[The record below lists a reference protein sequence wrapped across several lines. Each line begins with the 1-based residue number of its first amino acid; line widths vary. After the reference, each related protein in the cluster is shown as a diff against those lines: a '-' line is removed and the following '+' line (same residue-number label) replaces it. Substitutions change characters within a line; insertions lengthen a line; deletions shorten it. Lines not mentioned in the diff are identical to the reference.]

1 MLHVKTI
8 HSQLYITVHI
18 CVCFIISLI
27 HNWKCVRTW
36 RCKIRHSLIRGMMY
50 SKLWGSEYSNFVHR
64 WQYINSIDNGSW
76 RIFHKMSKLVPSLF
90 SKHIFATLKMTK
102 YFFID
107 LFDIFSK
114 LCTVPISLYL
124 FRVYDQDLIFC
135 NTKLI
140 WMALLPRKQGKY
152 FTDSELLNRL
162 MQILL
167 MGHSDINVSVSKAN
181 FKN

>member
-36 RCKIRHSLIRGMMY
+36 RSKIRHSLIRGMMY
-50 SKLWGSEYSNFVHR
+50 SKLWRSEYSNFVHR

-90 SKHIFATLKMTK
+90 SKHIFAYICNDKIFFHQSIWHFLKTL
-102 YFFID
+102 YSSHFIGSVQSLWSRFD
-107 LFDIFSK
+107 LLQHKINLNGFVAKEAREIFHWFWV
-114 LCTVPISLYL
+114 T
-124 FRVYDQDLIFC
+124 
-135 NTKLI
+135 
-140 WMALLPRKQGKY
+140 
-152 FTDSELLNRL
+152 
-162 MQILL
+162 
-167 MGHSDINVSVSKAN
+167 
-181 FKN
+181 